1 MSWREQLQSAWTQ
14 QAARIDALSVRER
27 LFMFLTLAVLLLG
40 LLDSLLVTPLSQE
53 QTLQLS
59 GLRKVETEL
68 QALRQQ
74 FLLAGQQQGPNGPQG
89 RLRAELDAERARQL
103 ALRQALQAAGAGT
116 SQAGRA
122 DTSLAGVLGT
132 LLQTHPQLRLLR
144 LQTLDELPP
153 GLPAPPGAWR
163 LQAVELR
170 VQGDY
175 LDLMKYMNE
184 LQATLPG
191 LRWGELRL
199 AAQGEGAAKAV
210 LQLQLVLASP
220 PP

>member
-1 MSWREQLQSAWTQ
+1 
-14 QAARIDALSVRER
+14 
-27 LFMFLTLAVLLLG
+27 
-40 LLDSLLVTPLSQE
+40 
-53 QTLQLS
+53 
-59 GLRKVETEL
+59 
-68 QALRQQ
+68 
-74 FLLAGQQQGPNGPQG
+74 
-89 RLRAELDAERARQL
+89 
-103 ALRQALQAAGAGT
+103 
-116 SQAGRA
+116 
-122 DTSLAGVLGT
+122 
-132 LLQTHPQLRLLR
+132 
-144 LQTLDELPP
+144 
-153 GLPAPPGAWR
+153 
-163 LQAVELR
+163 VELR

>member
-1 MSWREQLQSAWTQ
+1 MSLRARLQNAWTQ
-14 QAARIDALSVRER
+14 QSARIDALSVRER

-40 LLDSLLVTPLSQE
+40 LLDSLLVAPLSQE
-53 QTLQLS
+53 QRLQLG

-68 QALRQQ
+68 QTLRQQ
-74 FLLAGQQQGPNGPQG
+74 FLLAGQQQGPNGPQA
-89 RLRAELDAERARQL
+89 RLRAELESERARQL
-103 ALRQALQAAGAGT
+103 ALRQALQAAGAGKT
-116 SQAGRA
+116 SHAGTALA
-122 DTSLAGVLGT
+122 DVLGT

-144 LQTLDELPP
+144 LQTLDERPP

-175 LDLMKYMNE
+175 LDLMKYLNE
-184 LQATLPG
+184 LQAELPG

-199 AAQGEGAAKAV
+199 VAQGEGAAKAV
-210 LQLQLVLASP
+210 LQLQVVLASP
-220 PP
+220 QP

>member
-1 MSWREQLQSAWTQ
+1 MSLREQLQNAWTQ
-14 QAARIDALSVRER
+14 QSARIDALSVRER

-40 LLDSLLVTPLSQE
+40 LLDSLLVAPLSQE

-74 FLLAGQQQGPNGPQG
+74 FLLAGQQQGPNGPQA
-89 RLRAELDAERARQL
+89 RLRAELDEQRARQL
-103 ALRQALQAAGAGT
+103 ALRQALQATGAGKAGHAGA
-116 SQAGRA
+116 ALA
-122 DTSLAGVLGT
+122 DVLGT
-132 LLQTHPQLRLLR
+132 LLQTHPQLRLQR
-144 LQTLDELPP
+144 LQTLDELPA

-175 LDLMKYMNE
+175 LDLMKYLNE
-184 LQATLPG
+184 LQTELPG

-199 AAQGEGAAKAV
+199 VAQGEGAAKAV
-210 LQLQLVLASP
+210 LQLQVVLASP
-220 PP
+220 QP